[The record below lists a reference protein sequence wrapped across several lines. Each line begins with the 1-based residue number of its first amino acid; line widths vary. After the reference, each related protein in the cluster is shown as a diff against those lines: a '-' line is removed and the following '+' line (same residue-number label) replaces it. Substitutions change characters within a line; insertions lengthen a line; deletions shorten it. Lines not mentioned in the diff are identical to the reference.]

1 MGEDGRATFTT
12 SMRTGVRIL
21 VAGGYGVFGRLLAA
35 ELLETTDARLV
46 LAGRNRRQAER
57 AAAELGS
64 ERTEAIELDL
74 RDVESV
80 ARAAE
85 GCFAIACAAGPFQGL
100 ARDLPL
106 AAIRSGAHWLDIADD
121 PGWVLS
127 ALGDEDL
134 GEASANAGLVVAPGL
149 STVPAVSGVLAR
161 WCVERLDDPHDAHV
175 TLFIGNRNRKGAGAT
190 ASALIAGFRDPSP
203 VDLPFGRRVAYRFPT
218 PDTELFRRDLGIR
231 AEFRVALEWG
241 SLGRMAAALGRATAG
256 IGTEGQIRLA
266 RALSTLSE
274 PFARFGTEL
283 GCVQVELHNEA
294 GSIAATAL
302 AGQRLVVLPCALAV
316 RALLSG
322 ELDEAGSLHPA
333 AWLPHDEYIA
343 RLRSRRVRFLA
354 RERRGSRSAGSPP

>member
-1 MGEDGRATFTT
+1 VQ
-12 SMRTGVRIL
+12 TGDRIL

-35 ELLETTDARLV
+35 ELLETTEAHLV
-46 LAGRNRRQAER
+46 LAGRNPRQGER
-57 AAAELGS
+57 AAAELGT

-100 ARDLPL
+100 PRGLPL
-106 AAIRSGAHWLDIADD
+106 AAVRSGAHWLDIADD

-127 ALGDEDL
+127 VLGDEDL
-134 GEASANAGLVVAPGL
+134 TEAAANAGLVAAPGL
-149 STVPAVSGVLAR
+149 STVPAVSGMLAR
-161 WCVERLDDPHDAHV
+161 WCMERIDDPHDAQV
-175 TLFIGNRNRKGAGAT
+175 TLFIGNRNRKGTGAT
-190 ASALIAGFRDPSP
+190 ASALIAGFKDPAP

-218 PDTELFRRDLGIR
+218 PDAELFRRDLGVQ

-241 SLGRMAAALGRATAG
+241 YLGRMAARLGRTTVG

-266 RALSTLSE
+266 RMLSKLSQ

-302 AGQRLVVLPCALAV
+302 AGQRLVVLPCALV
-316 RALLSG
+316 LRALLAREIG
-322 ELDEAGSLHPA
+322 DLGLLHPA

-343 RLRSRRVRFLA
+343 RLRSRGVRFLA
-354 RERRGSRSAGSPP
+354 RERPGSRSSSDPP

>member
-134 GEASANAGLVVAPGL
+134 GEASANAGLVHRAHIGAQVQ
-149 STVPAVSGVLAR
+149 
-161 WCVERLDDPHDAHV
+161 CVVVQD
-175 TLFIGNRNRKGAGAT
+175 
-190 ASALIAGFRDPSP
+190 
-203 VDLPFGRRVAYRFPT
+203 
-218 PDTELFRRDLGIR
+218 
-231 AEFRVALEWG
+231 
-241 SLGRMAAALGRATAG
+241 LGRARGLRREHREVIDQLLPLRGLRPVRGHAPDG
-256 IGTEGQIRLA
+256 GLEA
-266 RALSTLSE
+266 SV
-274 PFARFGTEL
+274 FA
-283 GCVQVELHNEA
+283 
-294 GSIAATAL
+294 
-302 AGQRLVVLPCALAV
+302 
-316 RALLSG
+316 
-322 ELDEAGSLHPA
+322 
-333 AWLPHDEYIA
+333 
-343 RLRSRRVRFLA
+343 
-354 RERRGSRSAGSPP
+354 